1 MHIPGWDTNYIYC
14 ECACKINLF
23 GKRLYSGSSWAL
35 NCLALALLQSELFKQ
50 KHKRML
56 TENDIIYILRLQV
69 LSTIRFIYG
78 LAMHL
83 NRGQNPAACCCSSN
97 SRLSLGC
104 GLCASFMKKVFRD
117 YSRRADFWGLV

>member
-50 KHKRML
+50 KHIKDAHRKRYY
-56 TENDIIYILRLQV
+56 IYIAFASSKYYTLYLRSGNAFESRSKPSSLLLLLE
-69 LSTIRFIYG
+69 LSIISGMWLVREFYEK
-78 LAMHL
+78 
-83 NRGQNPAACCCSSN
+83 
-97 SRLSLGC
+97 
-104 GLCASFMKKVFRD
+104 SFP
-117 YSRRADFWGLV
+117 